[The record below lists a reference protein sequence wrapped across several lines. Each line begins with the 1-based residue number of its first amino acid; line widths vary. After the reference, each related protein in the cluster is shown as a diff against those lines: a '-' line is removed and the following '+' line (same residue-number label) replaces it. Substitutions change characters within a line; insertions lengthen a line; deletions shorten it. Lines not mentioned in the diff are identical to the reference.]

1 MSTGKASLLSLIPI
15 HFSIWIKL
23 DMWILLPAEQCRGRL
38 CWQSG
43 PYADHVIFEESREPE
58 EDFPRFNLIPI
69 LESLLVV

>member
-1 MSTGKASLLSLIPI
+1 MDSAEMSTGKASLLSLIPI

-43 PYADHVIFEESREPE
+43 PYADHVLYLRRAENQRRIFQG
-58 EDFPRFNLIPI
+58 LI
-69 LESLLVV
+69 